1 MRAQLP
7 PVWSSPL
14 RPLEKMNNSRLLVQS
29 ECYHW
34 GCTDTT
40 PGLVGHCNSTIN
52 QRGYGSARGV
62 CHGMHCRLYIQHT
75 QTVSWQCCLNDVSE
89 ACVWSQGVFHKAEI
103 AF

>member
-7 PVWSSPL
+7 SAWSSPL

-29 ECYHW
+29 ECYHL
-34 GCTDTT
+34 GCADTT
-40 PGLVGHCNSTIN
+40 PGLMGHCNNTIN

-62 CHGMHCRLYIQHT
+62 CHGMHCRLCIQQT
-75 QTVSWQCCLNDVSE
+75 QTVSWQCCLNGRSE
-89 ACVWSQGVFHKAEI
+89 ACLWSQGVFQKAEI